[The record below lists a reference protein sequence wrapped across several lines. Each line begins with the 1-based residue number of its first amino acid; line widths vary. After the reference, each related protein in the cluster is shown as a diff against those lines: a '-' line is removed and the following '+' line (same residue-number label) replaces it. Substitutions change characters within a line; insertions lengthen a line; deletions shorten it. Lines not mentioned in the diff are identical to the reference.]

1 MAQTCCRSR
10 CADLEE
16 TALTTIVLLTE
27 EALSADDAA
36 RIAALHPDEELGFR
50 VLVPVDT
57 ERNLLVA
64 VLDDLALG
72 EFREAL
78 RERAHHDSAA
88 AERDAQAALDATVS
102 VLRGLGAVAEGAL
115 VGDDPVG
122 ALRAAAG
129 DAGADEVVV
138 VTEPHYVEET
148 VNRDWASRA
157 REHLGLPVLHL
168 LAASGGR
175 VA

>member
-1 MAQTCCRSR
+1 
-10 CADLEE
+10 
-16 TALTTIVLLTE
+16 
-27 EALSADDAA
+27 
-36 RIAALHPDEELGFR
+36 
-50 VLVPVDT
+50 
-57 ERNLLVA
+57 

-78 RERAHHDSAA
+78 RERGHHDTAVA
-88 AERDAQAALDATVS
+88 QRDAQAALDATLDA
-102 VLRGLGAVAEGAL
+102 LRRLGADAEGEL

-122 ALRAAAG
+122 ELRAAAG

-138 VTEPHYVEET
+138 VTEPHFLEES

-157 REHLGLPVLHL
+157 REQLGLPVLHL